1 MELTFKAIDEDIAG
15 PAWAA
20 LFAAKW
26 PAYRHWYLGDGI
38 EARPGY
44 TECIKAIRA
53 HMPEIVPM
61 YQRLCELAGGG
72 DLEARFLSLY
82 RPPAFVQGCSQVAWT
97 TGEPVLMRNYD
108 FSPALCEGTIL
119 KSGWNGGR
127 VIASVDCTWG
137 VLDGMNDAGLALS
150 LTFGGRNVVGDGF
163 AISIVLRYILEFCA
177 TAAEAAE
184 VLSRVPVHM
193 AYNVTALDKSGD
205 YLTTYISPDRE
216 AIVRRLAI
224 ATNHQKQIE
233 WHRHARATATLERER
248 FLFFRLTDPR
258 MTERKLANAFLKSPL
273 YSTSYETGFGTL
285 YTALYWP
292 AAGRAEY
299 RWPGATWKQSF
310 DHFEPGERRQDYGA
324 AAQRSA
330 G

>member
-1 MELTFKAIDEDIAG
+1 
-15 PAWAA
+15 
-20 LFAAKW
+20 
-26 PAYRHWYLGDGI
+26 
-38 EARPGY
+38 
-44 TECIKAIRA
+44 
-53 HMPEIVPM
+53 
-61 YQRLCELAGGG
+61 
-72 DLEARFLSLY
+72 
-82 RPPAFVQGCSQVAWT
+82 
-97 TGEPVLMRNYD
+97 
-108 FSPALCEGTIL
+108 
-119 KSGWNGGR
+119 
-127 VIASVDCTWG
+127 
-137 VLDGMNDAGLALS
+137 MNDAGLALS

-205 YLTTYISPDRE
+205 YLTSYISPDRE
-216 AIVRRLAI
+216 AITRRLAI

-258 MTERKLANAFLKSPL
+258 MTERKLAGAFLKSPL

-292 AAGRAEY
+292 ASGRAEY

-324 AAQRSA
+324 AARRSA